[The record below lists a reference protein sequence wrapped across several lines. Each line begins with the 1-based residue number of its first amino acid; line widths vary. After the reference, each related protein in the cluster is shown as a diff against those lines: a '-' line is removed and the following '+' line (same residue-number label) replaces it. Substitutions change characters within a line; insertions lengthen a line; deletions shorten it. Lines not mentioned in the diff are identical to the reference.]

1 LTAINPYKKFSK
13 INPQRENGNRQIASD
28 VFLALAMAKLSGGE
42 YQIILFIIDK
52 TWGFNKLSDSIAYS
66 QIAKATK
73 LTRPA
78 IINNIKKLEKK
89 RILVVNRKVV
99 KGSLPVNE
107 YLFNKH
113 YDTWLDETGKAMF
126 TSSDI
131 ELMQKEVKLVKQ
143 SLPVKPQLVKQS
155 LPVQAQTGKVSKQKL
170 VKQSLHTKEN
180 ITKENNIHN
189 NTSNNTTVRNDKIVH
204 KKKEK
209 KKEKKKINFNFDKEE
224 WENITPKDIER
235 WKEAYPACDIDIE
248 LAQMR
253 EWLLSNPDK
262 KKKNYRRF
270 ITNWLSRSQ
279 EKGGTKKR
287 KKKSFIDMEL
297 ERLQKEKEAKK

>member
-1 LTAINPYKKFSK
+1 MTAINPYKKFSK

-52 TWGFNKLSDSIAYS
+52 TWGFNKLSDSITYS

-113 YDTWLDETGKAMF
+113 YDTWLDETGKVMF

-131 ELMQKEVKLVKQ
+131 ELIQKEVKLVKQ
-143 SLPVKPQLVKQS
+143 SLPI
-155 LPVQAQTGKVSKQKL
+155 QAQTGKVSKQKL
-170 VKQSLHTKEN
+170 VKQSLPTKE
-180 ITKENNIHN
+180 IYTKENNN
-189 NTSNNTTVRNDKIVH
+189 K
-204 KKKEK
+204 KKKE
-209 KKEKKKINFNFDKEE
+209 KINFNFDKEE
-224 WENITPKDIER
+224 WENITPKDKADWEQ
-235 WKEAYPACDIDIE
+235 AYPACDIDIE

-253 EWLLSNPDK
+253 EWLKANPDK
-262 KKKNYRRF
+262 RKKNYRRF

>member
-1 LTAINPYKKFSK
+1 MTAINPYKKFSK

-143 SLPVKPQLVKQS
+143 SLPI
-155 LPVQAQTGKVSKQKL
+155 QAQTGKVSKQKL
-170 VKQSLHTKEN
+170 VKQSLPTKE
-180 ITKENNIHN
+180 IYTKENNIYN
-189 NTSNNTTVRNDKIVH
+189 NTSSSTTVQNNKTTSH
-204 KKKEK
+204 QKKEK
-209 KKEKKKINFNFDKEE
+209 KKEKKKINFNFDKGE
-224 WENITPKDIER
+224 WENITPKDKADWEQ
-235 WKEAYPACDIDIE
+235 AYPACDIDIE

-253 EWLLSNPDK
+253 EWLKANPDK
-262 KKKNYRRF
+262 RKKNYRRF